1 MARFVIKFLN
11 LLLILLLSTT
21 LNFTVLAAQSTV
33 SVQITGMHCESC
45 AKSLKKKF
53 KKQDSVENI
62 SVDFSTQTFTID
74 IKDSASLTDKAI
86 KDIIDWGGYEL
97 IEIKRP

>member
-1 MARFVIKFLN
+1 MTFSIIAV
-11 LLLILLLSTT
+11 
-21 LNFTVLAAQSTV
+21 AAQSTV

-45 AKSLKKKF
+45 AKSLKKKL

-74 IKDSASLTDKAI
+74 VKDSANLTNETI
-86 KDIIDWGGYEL
+86 KEIIDWGGYEL
-97 IEIKRP
+97 IEVKRP